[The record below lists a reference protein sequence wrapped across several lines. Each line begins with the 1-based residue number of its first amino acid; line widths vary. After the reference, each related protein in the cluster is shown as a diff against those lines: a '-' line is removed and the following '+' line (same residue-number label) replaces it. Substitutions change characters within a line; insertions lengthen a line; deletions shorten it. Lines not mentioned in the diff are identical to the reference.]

1 MLFSRSLRDVAR
13 PKKRVG
19 TQWAAAGGSAR
30 GDETLGEGGNE
41 RERPLREREGEGG

>member
-19 TQWAAAGGSAR
+19 TMGRSGGSAR